1 MTGPSGPSDSRDSTG
16 PGSSPAVPPA
26 IPAAERP
33 ITIAIVAMGGEGGGV
48 LADWLLDLAEQ
59 AGWHAQTTSVP
70 GVAQRTGTTLYYLEM
85 FPGEAPGAHGRA
97 PVLALMPTA
106 GEVDLAVASELM
118 EAGRAVQRGLVTP
131 ERTTLVAS
139 THRVYSMTEKMAM
152 GDGRVDAGKLVAAC
166 RSAARECVLAD
177 FAALA
182 QASGSLISAALFGAI
197 AATGRLPFARDAFT
211 AAITRGGVGVATSL
225 AAFEAGYGR
234 AAALRLD
241 EAVSADPSAGPSP
254 PGLPPDPPP
263 DPPPGVGPALVD
275 LVDEAR
281 RRLPAALLPTAI
293 HSLRRLADYQDV
305 AYAAEYLDRLRPFLG
320 PSAPPIVAPASP
332 AGADPGTGRPG
343 DGGDQPDGWL
353 EDLMRHLAL
362 WMSYEDTIRVADLK
376 TRPSRLRRVADE
388 VGLQAGQVLEID
400 EFLHPRVE
408 EIADVLPASL
418 GRRLLASAPARAM
431 VARLAGSG
439 RIVRTTSLRGYRP
452 LFAVS
457 RLRPWRRASL
467 RHQRETAAIDHWLR
481 TIAALR
487 ATDPALAL
495 EVIRNQRLV
504 KGYSDTHAR
513 GLRHY
518 QRLLQALPVLQQRA
532 GAASMMRAL
541 REAALAD
548 ESGAQLAALLAQLP
562 AGAPGPAQAS
572 A

>member
-1 MTGPSGPSDSRDSTG
+1 MTGPSDSSDSSDSTG

-70 GVAQRTGTTLYYLEM
+70 GVAQRTGTTLYYLEI
-85 FPGEAPGAHGRA
+85 FPGDAPGANGRA

-241 EAVSADPSAGPSP
+241 EAVSADPPAGASP
-254 PGLPPDPPP
+254 PDLLPDPPP
-263 DPPPGVGPALVD
+263 DPLPGVGPALGD

-439 RIVRTTSLRGYRP
+439 RIVRTTSLRGYLP

>member
-1 MTGPSGPSDSRDSTG
+1 MTGQTG
-16 PGSSPAVPPA
+16 QTGSPAAPRA
-26 IPAAERP
+26 IPAAVRP

-70 GVAQRTGTTLYYLEM
+70 GVAQRTGTTLYYLEI
-85 FPGEAPGAHGRA
+85 FPGDAPGANGRA

-106 GEVDLAVASELM
+106 GEIDLAVASELM

-166 RSAARECVLAD
+166 RTAARECVLAD

-197 AATGRLPFARDAFT
+197 AATGRLPFPRDAFT

-225 AAFEAGYGR
+225 AAFEAGYR
-234 AAALRLD
+234 QATALRLE
-241 EAVSADPSAGPSP
+241 EAVPTDASAGASP
-254 PGLPPDPPP
+254 PGPLPD
-263 DPPPGVGPALVD
+263 VGPALAG

-305 AYAAEYLDRLRPFLG
+305 AYAAEYLDRLRPFL
-320 PSAPPIVAPASP
+320 APA
-332 AGADPGTGRPG
+332 
-343 DGGDQPDGWL
+343 DQPDGWL

-376 TRPSRLRRVADE
+376 TRPSRLRRVAEE

-408 EIADVLPASL
+408 EIADVLPAPL
-418 GRRLLASAPARAM
+418 GRRLLASAPARVV

-439 RIVRTTSLRGYRP
+439 RIVRTTSLRGYLP

-487 ATDPALAL
+487 AADPALAL

-518 QRLLQALPVLQQRA
+518 QRLLQALPALRQRA

-562 AGAPGPAQAS
+562 AEAEAPGQAPA
-572 A
+572 